1 LLDRGIYMTPSNG
14 LHWIISTAHREDDI
28 HKLLEAADQAC
39 GEMA

>member
-1 LLDRGIYMTPSNG
+1 LLDHGIYMTPSNG
-14 LHWIISTAHREDDI
+14 LHWIISTAHTEDDI